1 MTIRKPPAKL
11 AEPNLV
17 TLEAGAIVHRVHGR
31 NYGGN
36 VFNPC
41 KGSPTRFAP
50 LYDAA
55 GECVPS
61 LYAAETLEA
70 AIHETIFHDVP
81 AAAKRKTVPRTL
93 VQSRAHA
100 RLEVLRDLRTITH
113 PCAPPDLRRW
123 RIGRNSL
130 IAASPKLYPET
141 VSGGRAPF
149 TAGSPMFRA
158 CCGPRTS
165 ATRTPRTS
173 SSETGVKPE
182 DFSITDAR
190 DGLFDTTFLSD
201 VRLAGLRCGVTITTC
216 RPAFSFIVV
225 RSAGEGGFAVCCR
238 DRSRPVPP
246 AASLDTALAGLLGM
260 RSLFALLTLSSRRR

>member
-1 MTIRKPPAKL
+1 MTIRKPQATL

-17 TLEAGAIVHRVHGR
+17 TLEAGALVHRVHDR

-50 LYDAA
+50 VYDAA

-61 LYAAETLEA
+61 LYAAEALEA

-100 RLEVLRDLRTITH
+100 RLEVLRDLRL
-113 PCAPPDLRRW
+113 ASLRGPDLRRW

-130 IAASPKLYPET
+130 IAASPKLYPD
-141 VSGGRAPF
+141 
-149 TAGSPMFRA
+149 TARWANAIHHQFPEVEGLLW
-158 CCGPRTS
+158 TS
-165 ATRTPRTS
+165 NQCDPDTAYLFFGDR
-173 SSETGVKPE
+173 VKPE

-201 VRLAGLRCGVTITTC
+201 VRLAGLRCGITIT
-216 RPAFSFIVV
+216 V
-225 RSAGEGGFAVCCR
+225 
-238 DRSRPVPP
+238 
-246 AASLDTALAGLLGM
+246 
-260 RSLFALLTLSSRRR
+260 